1 MRGIDAQMGQY
12 DFVEPRHPGATSL
25 ARSNSIGSMR
35 RALKL
40 RFRNPNEV
48 CKLFAIAVG
57 LVTATLAFADL
68 PYAGKMDGADRR
80 ARLTF
85 ARLCDAAGCTM
96 AATHCQKAIPLDS
109 SGFTQILDRGDT
121 HMTPRLAYTLA
132 ACCLAIL
139 PALAQAPG
147 LANVNTQLRAQETKD
162 SQLMWWLHEVTD
174 VYGPRLTGSPG
185 LRAAQDF
192 AVGQMVKWG
201 FSNVHLE
208 AWNFNH
214 PGWQNWDLEANAV
227 SPFQQPL
234 NVRAVSWTPGT
245 NGQVQGAVLG
255 GGTSPAPGR
264 RRARR
269 AGRRRWRRPG
279 GRGGGLTP
287 EELAAIENPGS
298 APPPMPAA
306 TPSENKPVTQAAL
319 DAYLASIKDKVRG
332 AIIFYGPHVQVQE
345 NFVPA
350 ALRRTED
357 SWSQPGGRGGGRG
370 GPAAAAAG
378 GARGARGARGAAAAA
393 GDAAPEGLTAAEIAQ
408 QVNKF
413 LIENGAL
420 VKVTDAG
427 RAYGVI
433 AQQSTAVTTRTRRT
447 PTCPR
452 C

>member
-1 MRGIDAQMGQY
+1 M
-12 DFVEPRHPGATSL
+12 
-25 ARSNSIGSMR
+25 
-35 RALKL
+35 
-40 RFRNPNEV
+40 
-48 CKLFAIAVG
+48 
-57 LVTATLAFADL
+57 TL
-68 PYAGKMDGADRR
+68 
-80 ARLTF
+80 
-85 ARLCDAAGCTM
+85 
-96 AATHCQKAIPLDS
+96 
-109 SGFTQILDRGDT
+109 
-121 HMTPRLAYTLA
+121 RLAYTLA

-245 NGQVQGAVLG
+245 NGPVQGPVLVVEPPQP
-255 GGTSPAPGR
+255 PA
-264 RRARR
+264 A
-269 AGRRRWRRPG
+269 AGRG
-279 GRGGGLTP
+279 GRGGGGFGGARRRHDARAVGGHREP
-287 EELAAIENPGS
+287 RHRAAAHAGGDAEREEARDPGRPRCLPGDDQRQGSRRHHLLRPARAGGGELRAGAVAPCRRFLVAA
-298 APPPMPAA
+298 
-306 TPSENKPVTQAAL
+306 
-319 DAYLASIKDKVRG
+319 
-332 AIIFYGPHVQVQE
+332 
-345 NFVPA
+345 
-350 ALRRTED
+350 RRR
-357 SWSQPGGRGGGRG
+357 RGGGVR
-370 GPAAAAAG
+370 AAAVAVAG
-378 GARGARGARGAAAAA
+378 G
-393 GDAAPEGLTAAEIAQ
+393 AAPEGLTAAEIAQ

-433 AQQSTAVTTRTRRT
+433 VQQSTAGYNENPNNPNLPSLLMGNEDYGRIYRTSTIDHIPVVLRINIHNEFYPSRAH
-447 PTCPR
+447 R
-452 C
+452 LQRGG